1 MSEKNKTLS
10 RIGKR
15 PVALPDKVTVA
26 IDGATVSVKGPKG
39 QLERT
44 FNGVRFEQVDNTVV
58 VQQALQTKKGK
69 ALHGLGRALL
79 QNMVTGVSEG
89 YKKELKVVGVGYRI
103 DLSGSTLTFQVG
115 YSHHVKFILPAQ
127 VKGNVQGQTTL
138 TLESI
143 DKQLVGE
150 IAAQIRSIRPPEPY
164 KGKGIRYADEHIRRK
179 AGKSALKA

>member
-1 MSEKNKTLS
+1 MTEKKKTLS

-15 PVALPDKVTVA
+15 PVALPDKVSVN
-26 IDGATVSVKGPKG
+26 IDGKNVSVKGPKG
-39 QLERT
+39 QLQRT
-44 FNGVRFEQVDNTVV
+44 FTGVRFEQVDNTIVV
-58 VQQALQTKKGK
+58 YSSLETKHGK

-79 QNMVTGVSEG
+79 QNMVTGVSVG

-103 DLSGSTLTFQVG
+103 DLSGSTLTLQVG
-115 YSHHVKFILPAQ
+115 YSHQVKFNLPTG
-127 VKGNVQGQTTL
+127 VKGDVQGQTAL

-150 IAAQIRSIRPPEPY
+150 VAAQIRSIRPPEPY
-164 KGKGIRYADEHIRRK
+164 KGKGIRYADEYIRRK